1 MTQRTDKNSG
11 GPVGRP
17 EESIGRRIQAI
28 RRARG
33 LTQHGLAQKAHIS
46 YSTLTKV
53 EAGHIAA
60 SPMVTAACAR
70 ALRVPGTDLT
80 GQPYYDQLKA
90 DQLEELIQPLR
101 QAVANPMLPGDGP
114 EPRALSA
121 IRGDV
126 ARLDAWR
133 LRGEYMVIAAEAPA
147 LIEELLLAVD
157 GAAAGREREE
167 TYRVLADAYRLART
181 LLGKLGFTDLGLLAL
196 DRMQQTVPHTGDPYL
211 QAVVCHYRSDYF
223 LHHGAPEIALREI
236 GAMERM
242 LEDPVRRGDE
252 RAMSA
257 RGTLWLKSAVM
268 HSRFGKVGAAG
279 EVTARIAE
287 ARALA
292 GRLAGRPDPYG
303 LVFDE
308 LNVRLHEAST
318 QLDLGETGRMVELG
332 ERLVLPEGWAR
343 NRAGHHHMD
352 MARAYE
358 VVGRREE
365 AVAELVAARHAAP
378 AQTRY
383 HPTTRETVHALLRK
397 RRSPEPALQAVAR
410 WVGV

>member
-1 MTQRTDKNSG
+1 MAQGTDKNSG
-11 GPVGRP
+11 GPGVPPG
-17 EESIGRRIQAI
+17 ESIGQRIAAI

-33 LTQHGLAQKAHIS
+33 LTQHGLAQRAHIS
-46 YSTLTKV
+46 YSTVTKV
-53 EAGHIAA
+53 ESGHIAA
-60 SPMVTAACAR
+60 SPMVTSACAR
-70 ALRVPGTDLT
+70 ALRVPATDLT

-101 QAVANPMLPGDGP
+101 QAIANPMLPPEEGD
-114 EPRALSA
+114 PRALAA
-121 IRGDV
+121 IRADV

-147 LIEELLLAVD
+147 LVDELLLAAD
-157 GAAAGREREE
+157 RAPAGREREK
-167 TYRVLADAYRLART
+167 TYRALADTYRLARS
-181 LLGKLGFTDLGLLAL
+181 LLGKLGYTDLGLLAL
-196 DRMQQTVPHTGDPYL
+196 DRMQQTIPHAGDPYL
-211 QAVVCHYRSDYF
+211 QVVVCHYRGDYF

-242 LEDPVRRGDE
+242 LEDPVRRGDV
-252 RAMSA
+252 RAMSV
-257 RGTLWLKSAVM
+257 RGTMWLKSAVL
-268 HSRFGKVGAAG
+268 HSRSGRSGAAG
-279 EVTARIAE
+279 EVTGRVSE

-308 LNVRLHEAST
+308 MNVQLHEAST

-332 ERLVLPEGWAR
+332 ERVRLPEGWAR

-358 VVGRREE
+358 VVGQRER
-365 AVAELVAARHAAP
+365 AVSELVAARQAAP